1 MLSPFLLG
9 LYGDWILVG
18 VMSSPT
24 LTWFMNL
31 IGAFLGPILLILILP
46 PALVYYSGQVSF
58 LVLWGI
64 GLSVCTWLWVVSQRG
79 WLARAISF
87 VPLGMLASAPFAVPA
102 IYGSYN
108 ALETFEP
115 PPGYD
120 VIWLTQPESSL
131 AGTIRRAQ
139 AEIEDL
145 YGSCEFRLLGWSED
159 NKLYYNKGNGH
170 PNCIYGDGNALW
182 LYDPVTGKQAERIK
196 RLPDG
201 FTSSSTILK
210 GPRHPEEAELK
221 AKYPNFVEI
230 SAWAGRLV
238 EESTSPDGTMKA
250 AVIQDWSPLHY
261 EVIIIQPAD
270 P

>member
-1 MLSPFLLG
+1 
-9 LYGDWILVG
+9 
-18 VMSSPT
+18 
-24 LTWFMNL
+24 
-31 IGAFLGPILLILILP
+31 
-46 PALVYYSGQVSF
+46 
-58 LVLWGI
+58 
-64 GLSVCTWLWVVSQRG
+64 
-79 WLARAISF
+79 
-87 VPLGMLASAPFAVPA
+87 MLASAPFAVPV

-159 NKLYYNKGNGH
+159 NKLYYHKGNGH

-210 GPRHPEEAELK
+210 GPKVSGGSGTESKVPEL
-221 AKYPNFVEI
+221 
-230 SAWAGRLV
+230 R
-238 EESTSPDGTMKA
+238 
-250 AVIQDWSPLHY
+250 
-261 EVIIIQPAD
+261 
-270 P
+270 

>member
-1 MLSPFLLG
+1 
-9 LYGDWILVG
+9 
-18 VMSSPT
+18 
-24 LTWFMNL
+24 
-31 IGAFLGPILLILILP
+31 
-46 PALVYYSGQVSF
+46 
-58 LVLWGI
+58 
-64 GLSVCTWLWVVSQRG
+64 
-79 WLARAISF
+79 
-87 VPLGMLASAPFAVPA
+87 MLASAPFAVPA

-159 NKLYYNKGNGH
+159 NKLYNNKGNGY
-170 PNCIYGDGNALW
+170 PNSIYGDGNALW

-201 FTSSSTILK
+201 FTSSSTISK
-210 GPRHPEEAELK
+210 VPRHPEEAELK

-250 AVIQDWSPLHY
+250 AVIQDWSPLNH
-261 EVIIIQPAD
+261 EVIVIQPAD
-270 P
+270 PYSTLPAKIVEGESDICRFHVVIELTNGFLRDILVCNRSMQS